1 MLISELKT
9 LDKVYHNYIKL
20 KANKQTNKQI
30 IKFIV
35 YFSLWIHNYLL
46 LYQMFWEFC
55 KMGLLWH
62 WLFLAPVVWNGITEA
77 KSSCST
83 SLSKCLEDSWRGG
96 HQPANMSQCPSAP
109 GGGQPPA
116 THCHSAVQHH
126 AGKCNC
132 VSYIISLSN
141 LTTQIAMKTI
151 LYFYPFFII
160 QLLYFPV
167 CFSPFWLHILG
178 GVNIFDDVIG
188 QFTHQTFMVVL
199 SSILKCFL

>member
-1 MLISELKT
+1 
-9 LDKVYHNYIKL
+9 
-20 KANKQTNKQI
+20 
-30 IKFIV
+30 
-35 YFSLWIHNYLL
+35 
-46 LYQMFWEFC
+46 
-55 KMGLLWH
+55 MGLLWH

-116 THCHSAVQHH
+116 AHCHSAVQHH

-167 CFSPFWLHILG
+167 CFSPFWSHILG
-178 GVNIFDDVIG
+178 GL
-188 QFTHQTFMVVL
+188 TFLMMLLVCLLIRLLWWFCPQSWNVFCNAAG
-199 SSILKCFL
+199 IK